1 MSEQI
6 IGTNAEEVTKRRKL
20 LPISKVTVICGTDD
34 DGNEIVR
41 EAGDDTG
48 RTFEVQLPILVGDP
62 TLAQRVADSLLAKL
76 GGYEYQPFEART
88 AILDPLAEL
97 GDAVTVGDVYSVL
110 ASSEITFDV
119 IAPSDISAPAE
130 NAVDHEFPYTITQNR
145 EIKRRIA
152 NAEASIRINAG
163 EIEMRVKDATGLGTS
178 LTITA
183 NGAAF
188 SDENGGVVEING
200 GTLKAGTVEA
210 DYVVAGIE
218 ISAPTITGGSFYGAE
233 YWNSNKTHWLEMGVD
248 LGGRNFEALNLKST
262 TKPNQSFAPYQDKIL
277 SIYDGIYSTVGIMF
291 KGIEFLS
298 SDANYQAKTMHAYN
312 RWQFEGPIV
321 LSEDCYGDTLPTP
334 TSADVGR
341 LFFLVS

>member
-1 MSEQI
+1 M
-6 IGTNAEEVTKRRKL
+6 
-20 LPISKVTVICGTDD
+20 ICGTDD

-41 EAGDDTG
+41 EAGDDAG

-218 ISAPTITGGSFYGAE
+218 ISAPTITGGEIHGTDIYGGK
-233 YWNSNKTHWLEMGVD
+233 YWNAEGTSFIKLIHADNDDHTRLLICTEQHDESNPFFEINAVD
-248 LGGRNFEALNLKST
+248 PIISSWAKEVQLQILGDVFARAIY
-262 TKPNQSFAPYQDKIL
+262 NQSGNPNLVITADRTSVIGKI
-277 SIYDGIYSTVGIMF
+277 I
-291 KGIEFLS
+291 
-298 SDANYQAKTMHAYN
+298 
-312 RWQFEGPIV
+312 
-321 LSEDCYGDTLPTP
+321 LSEDCYGDTLPAATA
-334 TSADVGR
+334 ADVGR